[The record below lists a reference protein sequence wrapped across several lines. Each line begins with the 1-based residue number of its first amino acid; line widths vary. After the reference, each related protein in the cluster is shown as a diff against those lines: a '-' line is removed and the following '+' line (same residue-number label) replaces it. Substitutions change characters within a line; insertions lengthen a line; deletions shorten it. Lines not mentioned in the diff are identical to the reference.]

1 MNNDN
6 QKKIYQTADGQEIT
20 SVEDMRNIAFDIVRN
35 YCVENDVKEDNI
47 KPLIWIDIIA
57 ELYNVLFKPCNKLL
71 RKENAQYGEY
81 DISKIEY
88 IYNNIYKRLCYKHGQ
103 EVYLKAFCDMVGV
116 GTSTINDWSSGR
128 LNSQR
133 SDLQQKISQDN
144 EESLFA
150 LMKDSRINPMKIL
163 PKLNKVHGWNMPGTR
178 SQLTDTEKALCA
190 SELPKLGYQNPLE
203 LSDNLEQCEGSD
215 RSGSD
220 AQFDTI

>member
-1 MNNDN
+1 MSDIH
-6 QKKIYQTADGQEIT
+6 KKIYQTADGQEIT

-35 YCVENDVKEDNI
+35 YCVENDVEEDNI
-47 KPLIWIDIIA
+47 KPLIWLDIIA
-57 ELYNVLFKPCNKLL
+57 EIYNILFKPCNKFL
-71 RKENAQYGEY
+71 RKENAKYGEY
-81 DISKIEY
+81 DISKVEY
-88 IYNNIYKRLCYKHGQ
+88 IYNHIYKRLCYKHGQ

-116 GTSTINDWSSGR
+116 GTSTINDWNSGR

-190 SELPKLGYQNPLE
+190 SELPRLGGQNPLE
-203 LSDNLEQCEGSD
+203 LSDNLEQREDFD
-215 RSGSD
+215 RSKSD

>member
-1 MNNDN
+1 MNDIHE
-6 QKKIYQTADGQEIT
+6 KIYQTTDGQAIT

-35 YCVENDVKEDNI
+35 YCIENDVEEDNI
-47 KPLIWIDIIA
+47 KPLIWLDIIA
-57 ELYNVLFKPCNKLL
+57 ELYNVLFKPCNKFL
-71 RKENAQYGEY
+71 RKANAQYGEY
-81 DISKIEY
+81 DVSKIEY
-88 IYNNIYKRLCYKHGQ
+88 IYNNIYKRLCYKHSQ

-116 GTSTINDWSSGR
+116 GTSTINDWNSGR

-150 LMKDSRINPMKIL
+150 LMKDSRVNPMKIL

-190 SELPKLGYQNPLE
+190 SELPKLGGQNPLE
-203 LSDNLEQCEGSD
+203 LSDNLEQREDSD

-220 AQFDTI
+220 AQFNTI

>member
-1 MNNDN
+1 MSDIR
-6 QKKIYQTADGQEIT
+6 KKIYQTTDGQEIT
-20 SVEDMRNIAFDIVRN
+20 SVEGMRSIAFDIVRN
-35 YCVENDVKEDNI
+35 YCIANDVEEDNV
-47 KPLIWIDIIA
+47 KPLIWLDIIA
-57 ELYNVLFKPCNKLL
+57 ELYNVLFKPCNKFL

-81 DISKIEY
+81 DINKIEY

-116 GTSTINDWSSGR
+116 GTSTINDWNSGR

-190 SELPKLGYQNPLE
+190 SELPKLGCQNPLE
-203 LSDNLEQCEGSD
+203 LSDNSEQWEDSD

>member
-1 MNNDN
+1 MSDIH
-6 QKKIYQTADGQEIT
+6 KKIYQTTDGQEIT

-35 YCVENDVKEDNI
+35 YCIENDVKEDNV
-47 KPLIWIDIIA
+47 KPLIWLDIIA
-57 ELYNVLFKPCNKLL
+57 ELYNVLFKPCNKFL

-81 DISKIEY
+81 DINKIEY

-116 GTSTINDWSSGR
+116 GTSTINDWNSGR

-190 SELPKLGYQNPLE
+190 SELPKLGGQNPLE
-203 LSDNLEQCEGSD
+203 LSDNSEQWEDSD
-215 RSGSD
+215 RSKSD
-220 AQFDTI
+220 TQFDTI